1 MSIMKYKYN
10 ALLRHPG
17 YNGDFADDVL
27 GFDPNGGGLYD
38 IPIIGDV
45 ADAVVNSFVGNVI
58 AFAFPIAA
66 PFIYAAKSAQ
76 ALASGNELGALLNAV
91 GAYTAYASPTAT
103 TTANLGGMEISGLN
117 ANLVNATNQAIAGCF
132 CN

>member
-1 MSIMKYKYN
+1 MIMKYRYN
-10 ALLRHPG
+10 PLLRHPG
-17 YNGDFADDVL
+17 YNGGFMDDVL

-58 AFAFPIAA
+58 AIAFPIAA

-91 GAYTAYASPTAT
+91 GAYSAYASPTAT

-117 ANLVNATNQAIAGCF
+117 ANLVNATNQAIAAVLL
-132 CN
+132 